1 MSVKVLN
8 GVHILCVDDSPESLE
23 LLRRILVK
31 QGALVTTCTSAES
44 AIAALKESHFDVMVS
59 DLSMPPGLDGY
70 DLVHVLRRMENQ
82 DPARHVTPAVAVSG
96 DAHLPSVKRRFADF
110 QVYMAKPATKKSLVY
125 VVERLLQADGEA
137 TEFGSLDNWEAV
149 QASKA
154 SVIASEVAAMA
165 SAAAVEAT
173 VAAAQAASAA
183 ADATRAAADAKA
195 AALEAEKKANASA
208 NHSPDPL

>member
-1 MSVKVLN
+1 MKVLI

-82 DPARHVTPAVAVSG
+82 DPDRHVTPAIAVSG
-96 DAHLPSVKRRFADF
+96 DAHSPSRKRRFADF
-110 QVYMAKPATKKSLVY
+110 QVYMAKPASQKRLVY

-137 TEFGSLDNWEAV
+137 TEFGSLDNWESE
-149 QASKA
+149 QATKA
-154 SVIASEVAAMA
+154 AVIATEVAATA
-165 SAAAVEAT
+165 TAAAVEAT
-173 VAAAQAASAA
+173 MAAAQATSAA
-183 ADATRAAADAKA
+183 AEATRAAANAKA
-195 AALEAEKKANASA
+195 AALEAEKKANEE
-208 NHSPDPL
+208 NHHAPDPQ